1 MQYNYSFEAASLLFM
16 LLIFVHF
23 MVVWQFPTEK
33 TRVFRALLIVCFGE
47 SAFNILSS
55 IGLANAGVVPQIV
68 NEILAFVFFSFE
80 GLSSLMIYKYMVVIS
95 ELEQRQKKRAVS
107 AAMIPAAFFFI
118 FLLLTPFIG
127 FYYYFQDIYAVLE
140 EICRNGVEKVPRGL
154 PLPDMMKTTFEVL
167 SGYALLYP
175 RVMRQVAINVGV
187 EGSERYFGEA
197 FDALFTESMVL
208 AAGEGN
214 FPPELPSFLRHA
226 FLGIFIEWMREEKRM
241 PPEKAAAALE
251 EIGKVVLAGL
261 TGGAGHTSE

>member
-1 MQYNYSFEAASLLFM
+1 MPSFTKKAIIESFLRIAAKKPLDK
-16 LLIFVHF
+16 ITV
-23 MVVWQFPTEK
+23 
-33 TRVFRALLIVCFGE
+33 RDIVDDCGI
-47 SAFNILSS
+47 NR
-55 IGLANAGVVPQIV
+55 N
-68 NEILAFVFFSFE
+68 
-80 GLSSLMIYKYMVVIS
+80 
-95 ELEQRQKKRAVS
+95 
-107 AAMIPAAFFFI
+107 
-118 FLLLTPFIG
+118 T

-226 FLGIFIEWMREEKRM
+226 FLGIFIEWMRQEKRM

-251 EIGKVVLAGL
+251 EIGKVVLSGL
-261 TGGAGHTSE
+261 TGGAGHTGE

>member
-1 MQYNYSFEAASLLFM
+1 MSQMTKRALEASLKE
-16 LLIFVHF
+16 LLRHKPLDKITV
-23 MVVWQFPTEK
+23 
-33 TRVFRALLIVCFGE
+33 RDIVDDC
-47 SAFNILSS
+47 
-55 IGLANAGVVPQIV
+55 GV
-68 NEILAFVFFSFE
+68 N
-80 GLSSLMIYKYMVVIS
+80 
-95 ELEQRQKKRAVS
+95 RN
-107 AAMIPAAFFFI
+107 
-118 FLLLTPFIG
+118 T

-251 EIGKVVLAGL
+251 EIGKVVLSGL
-261 TGGAGHTSE
+261 TGGAGHTGE